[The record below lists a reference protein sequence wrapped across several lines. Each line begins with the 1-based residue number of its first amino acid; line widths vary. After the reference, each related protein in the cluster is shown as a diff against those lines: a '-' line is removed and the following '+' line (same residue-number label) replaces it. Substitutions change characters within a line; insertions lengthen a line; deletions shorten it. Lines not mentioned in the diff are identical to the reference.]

1 MRELTTDEQE
11 KLRALERLLRTE
23 VPPERFS
30 CDGLYQEGRMCIE
43 PGEGCWYVFF
53 REAGLGEDVTV
64 HPDFDE
70 AALQLIRNVAP
81 SVEAEERMRRCF
93 SGEA

>member
-1 MRELTTDEQE
+1 MRELTPNGQE
-11 KLRALERLLRTE
+11 RLLALERVLLAE

-30 CDGLYQEGRMCIE
+30 CDGLHQEGRMCIE

-53 REAGLGEDVTV
+53 REFGLGEDVTI

-81 SVEAEERMRRCF
+81 SLDAEERMRAAF
-93 SGEA
+93 SAE